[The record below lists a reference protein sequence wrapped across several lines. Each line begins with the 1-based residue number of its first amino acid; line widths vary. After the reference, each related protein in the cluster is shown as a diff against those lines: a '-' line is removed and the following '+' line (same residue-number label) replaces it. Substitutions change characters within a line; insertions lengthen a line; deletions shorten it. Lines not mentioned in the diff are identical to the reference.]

1 MSDTTTTADGQNGSE
16 DQDAGQGAD
25 GNELQDVSVEELRAE
40 VARWKAMS
48 RRNER
53 SFKDAARER
62 DQARQAAMSDQ
73 ERAIEQAR
81 QEARAEAMSEA
92 GKRLALAELRA
103 QAAQAGAQLPDADFL
118 NVDRFVS
125 ADGEADA
132 EAVKAFIGAL
142 PGKEIPPRYRQD
154 MGLGRQ
160 QSGKAGQLTRA
171 DLAGMSAKQINEAR
185 AGGRL
190 DALMHGEI

>member
-1 MSDTTTTADGQNGSE
+1 MSDTTTATDERDATE
-16 DQDAGQGAD
+16 DQGAD
-25 GNELQDVSVEELRAE
+25 GNELQDVSVDELRAE

-48 RRNER
+48 RQNAK
-53 SFKDAARER
+53 SFKDAAREL
-62 DQARQAAMSDQ
+62 DEARQAAMSDQ

-81 QEARAEAMSEA
+81 QEARAEALTEA
-92 GKRLALAELRA
+92 GQRLALAELRA

-125 ADGEADA
+125 ADGETDA

-142 PGKEIPPRYRQD
+142 PGKETPPRYRQD

-171 DLAGMSAKQINEAR
+171 DLAGMSAKEINEAR
-185 AGGRL
+185 TNGRL
-190 DALMHGEI
+190 DALMRGEI